1 MLYSKVN
8 VNIEI
13 IFLGDW
19 RISADERIKYDS
31 YFQQCSP
38 TQGYVTGMI
47 EWKFYVR
54 KFLAIFF

>member
-47 EWKFYVR
+47 E
-54 KFLAIFF
+54 